1 MDTCPACGSP
11 RVFRSRT
18 RTKFE
23 RLRRELT
30 SKRPYR
36 CHACNW
42 RGWAPDN
49 LLIAAAGDV
58 ADAPASPPDL
68 HAIDSAL
75 GSPRAHGEN
84 GAAPEH
90 PAVVRRKKPEPR
102 HGKRPSSSHD
112 PGKARAR

>member
-36 CHACNW
+36 CHTCNW
-42 RGWAPDN
+42 RGWGPDD

-75 GSPRAHGEN
+75 SGAGRNAQKHPPTARA
-84 GAAPEH
+84 AATGKTKQDSRH
-90 PAVVRRKKPEPR
+90 RKR
-102 HGKRPSSSHD
+102 ASSTRG
-112 PGKARAR
+112 PGKSRAQ